1 MAKIY
6 LPIEVNSNQCPVMV
20 SDGHI
25 RIYDRIPNGT
35 NQNNVHY
42 YDFYLRDNYV
52 QNDGY
57 VDYSYYTNYNCMNTN
72 QFTTDKWY
80 RTDIWQSLLCFVIIG
95 GIGIYLPY
103 KIISRLFGR
112 WLKL

>member
-1 MAKIY
+1 MSKIY

-25 RIYDRIPNGT
+25 RVYDKIPNGT
-35 NQNNVHY
+35 NQSNVHY
-42 YDFYLRDNYV
+42 YDFYIRDDYIKNE
-52 QNDGY
+52 GY
-57 VDYSYYTNYNCMNTN
+57 TDFSYYTNYNCMNTDD
-72 QFTTDKWY
+72 FTTDIWY
-80 RTDIWQSLLCFVIIG
+80 RTDIYKSLIMFIIVG

-103 KIISRLFGR
+103 RMIRRIFGR

>member
-1 MAKIY
+1 MGKIY
-6 LPIEVNSNQCPVMV
+6 LPIEVNSNQCPVIV

-35 NQNNVHY
+35 YQNNVHY
-42 YDFYLRDNYV
+42 YDFYVRENYL
-52 QNDGY
+52 QSENYTDFSQY
-57 VDYSYYTNYNCMNTN
+57 TSLNCVDRN

-80 RTDIWQSLLCFVIIG
+80 RPDIWQSLLCFVVIG

-103 KIISRLFGR
+103 KLISRIFGR